1 MKLTIV
7 GMDFEGLVNVVGFAE
22 KGHQVF
28 GLDSDKKK
36 IAALRK
42 NEVTI
47 NNESKLGEI
56 LQKND
61 YNIRFTSEYRDA
73 IYDASV
79 IMFAIEP
86 LEKETGRIDL
96 SPLYQ
101 CAKECCRFISR
112 DVVVI
117 IRTTVPVGTNRELKE
132 FMMAITDKKY
142 NIDVVSNP
150 EFLSQGTAIKDMLS
164 PSRIVVGVST
174 KRAQNV
180 MKELYQNFEAP
191 LLFVSPESAELIKY
205 ASNSYLAVKL
215 SYINEIADLCDK
227 VGADIQ
233 EVSFGIG
240 LDPRI
245 GTKYLSSG
253 VGFGGPALTLD
264 TKVMQQLGKDKEV
277 SLSILDA
284 ALQVNERRS
293 EALINKIKS
302 VIGNISGHRFAV
314 LGLAYK
320 GNTDDVRKSPAFSFI
335 EALLRE
341 EGRIIAYDTNS
352 TLAFKKKM
360 KSDQH
365 LDYATSLE
373 EALRTC
379 DYAVFLNESEEFK
392 KLTNEQIVEYMKKP
406 IIFDGKA
413 VLNPYQLPDV
423 SYYAIG
429 KRIRHNK
436 NA

>member
-1 MKLTIV
+1 MRLTIV
-7 GMDFEGLVNVVGFAE
+7 GMDFVGLVNAVGFAE

-28 GLDSDKKK
+28 CLDSDKKK

-42 NEVTI
+42 NEVNI
-47 NNESKLGEI
+47 NCEYKLADI
-56 LQKND
+56 LKKND

-73 IYDASV
+73 IYDSSV
-79 IMFAIEP
+79 IMLAIEP
-86 LEKETGRIDL
+86 NEKENGKIDL
-96 SPLYQ
+96 SPLFQ
-101 CAKECCRFISR
+101 CAKECCRFINR
-112 DVVVI
+112 DCTVI

-150 EFLSQGTAIKDMLS
+150 EFLSQGSAVKDMLS

-174 KRAQNV
+174 KRAQQV
-180 MKELYQNFEAP
+180 MKELYHDFESP
-191 LLFVSPESAELIKY
+191 ILFVSPESAELIKY

-253 VGFGGPALTLD
+253 LGFGGPALTLD
-264 TKVMQQLGKDKEV
+264 TKVMQQLASEKEV

-284 ALQVNERRS
+284 ALEVNSKRS

-302 VIGNISGHRFAV
+302 VIGHISGYRFAV
-314 LGLAYK
+314 LGLSYK
-320 GNTDDVRKSPAFSFI
+320 GNTDDIRKSPAFKFI
-335 EALLRE
+335 EDLLKE

-365 LDYATSLE
+365 LDYANSLE

-379 DYAVFLNESEEFK
+379 DVAVFLNESDEFK
-392 KLTNEQIVEYMKKP
+392 KLTNDQIVEYMKRP
-406 IIFDGKA
+406 IVFDGKA

-423 SYYAIG
+423 QYYAIG
-429 KRIRHNK
+429 KKIRSK
-436 NA
+436 

>member
-7 GMDFEGLVNVVGFAE
+7 GMDFVGLINAVGFAE

-42 NEVTI
+42 NELTI
-47 NNESKLGEI
+47 NNEYKLEDI
-56 LQKND
+56 LAKND
-61 YNIRFTSEYRDA
+61 INIRFTSEFRDA
-73 IYDASV
+73 IYDANV
-79 IMFAIEP
+79 IMLAIEP
-86 LEKETGRIDL
+86 VEKESGRIDL

-101 CAKECCRFISR
+101 CAKECCRFINH

-117 IRTTVPVGTNRELKE
+117 IRTTVPVGTNRELRE

-142 NIDVVSNP
+142 NIEVVSNP
-150 EFLSQGTAIKDMLS
+150 EFLSQGTAVKDMLS

-174 KRAQNV
+174 RHSQQV
-180 MKELYQNFEAP
+180 MKELYEGFESP

-215 SYINEIADLCDK
+215 SYINQIADLCDK

-253 VGFGGPALTLD
+253 VGFGGPSLTMD
-264 TKVMQQLGKDKEV
+264 TKVMQYMANDVGV
-277 SLSILDA
+277 NLSILDA
-284 ALQVNERRS
+284 AIEENDKRS
-293 EALINKIKS
+293 LALIEKIKS
-302 VIGNISGHRFAV
+302 VIGPIAGHRFAV

-320 GNTDDVRKSPAFSFI
+320 GNTDDVRRSPAFSFI
-335 EALLRE
+335 EALLKE
-341 EGRIIAYDTNS
+341 EGRIIAYDTYS
-352 TLAFKKKM
+352 TMAFKKKM

-379 DYAVFLNESEEFK
+379 DYAVFLNESDEFK
-392 KLTNEQIVEYMKKP
+392 KLTNEEIVEYMKRP
-406 IIFDGKA
+406 IVFDGKA
-413 VLNPYQLPDV
+413 VLNPYRLPDV
-423 SYYAIG
+423 QYYAIG
-429 KRIRHNK
+429 KRVHNK
-436 NA
+436 

>member
-7 GMDFEGLVNVVGFAE
+7 GMDFVGLVNAVGFAE

-28 GLDSDKKK
+28 GLDGDKKK
-36 IAALRK
+36 IAALRR
-42 NEVTI
+42 NEI
-47 NNESKLGEI
+47 NISNEYKLSDI

-79 IMFAIEP
+79 IMLAVEP
-86 LEKETGRIDL
+86 IEKETGRIDL

-101 CAKECCRFISR
+101 AAKECCRFINH
-112 DVVVI
+112 DVTVI

-132 FMMAITDKKY
+132 YMMAITEKKY

-150 EFLSQGTAIKDMLS
+150 EFLSQGTAVKDMLS

-174 KRAQNV
+174 KKAQQV
-180 MKELYQNFEAP
+180 MKELYQGFESP

-245 GTKYLSSG
+245 GTKYLASG

-264 TKVMQQLGKDKEV
+264 TKVMQQLAQDKEV
-277 SLSILDA
+277 ELSILNA
-284 ALQVNERRS
+284 ALKVNDKRS
-293 EALINKIKS
+293 EALIQKIKS
-302 VIGNISGHRFAV
+302 VMGQIAGHRFAV
-314 LGLAYK
+314 LGLSYK
-320 GNTDDVRKSPAFSFI
+320 GNTDDVRKSPAFNFI
-335 EALLRE
+335 EALLQE

-352 TLAFKKKM
+352 TLQFKKKM

-379 DYAVFLNESEEFK
+379 DCAVFLNESDEFK
-392 KLTNEQIVEYMKKP
+392 KLTNEQIVEYMKNP
-406 IIFDGKA
+406 LVFDGKA
-413 VLNPYQLPDV
+413 VLNPYALPDV
-423 SYYAIG
+423 QYYAIG
-429 KRIRHNK
+429 KRVKRK
-436 NA
+436 